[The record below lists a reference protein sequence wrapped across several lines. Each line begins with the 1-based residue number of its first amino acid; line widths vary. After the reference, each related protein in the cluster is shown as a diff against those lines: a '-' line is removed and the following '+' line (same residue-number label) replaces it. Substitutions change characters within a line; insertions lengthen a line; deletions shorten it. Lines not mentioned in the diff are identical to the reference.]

1 MDGELITAIAA
12 TAVSAGAA
20 GVAFWQAHI
29 AKGAARSAEA
39 QVRAAEAQ
47 VQSAEAQVR
56 SAETQVALMLR
67 QVQGEEADRAEAR
80 GPQFT
85 IEKGYTD
92 ASDANVPRGVLALRQ
107 TSGPA
112 LRSVI
117 VSATGEGV
125 EGMRG
130 ARNASSPWGYD
141 RMASLDIGPMAAGG
155 TVTVYVDLNFDTHE
169 TRVLFH
175 LECQAQTGSDVWQ
188 RAVAQWIEPPPTTT
202 RIGYSFRR

>member
-39 QVRAAEAQ
+39 QVR
-47 VQSAEAQVR
+47 

-67 QVQGEEADRAEAR
+67 QVQGEEAGRADAR

-155 TVTVYVDLNFDTHE
+155 TATVYVDLNFDTHE

-175 LECQAQTGSDVWQ
+175 LECQAQTGADVWQ

-202 RIGYSFRR
+202 TIGYSFRR